1 MKFLTIAKLKDTAT
15 MLPPAV
21 SLSILEASVA
31 AMNQQKKEGKL
42 LEFYYSVGDG
52 KIVGILNYDNAD
64 QWAKDH
70 SKIPILN
77 YMDYE
82 IYALADYDEYINNA
96 REALREAVKM
106 MAGPPK

>member
-1 MKFLTIAKLKDTAT
+1 MKFLTIAKLKDSAT

-21 SLSILEASVA
+21 ILPIFEASVA
-31 AMNQQKKEGKL
+31 AMNQQKKEGRI

-52 KIVGILNYDNAD
+52 KFVGILNYDNAD

-70 SKIPILN
+70 SKIPVLN

-82 IYALADYDEYINNA
+82 IYALADYDEYVKNTIEA
-96 REALREAVKM
+96 TREAMKM
-106 MAGPPK
+106 MAGAPK